1 MPMYPGLTGCLGIF
15 CCSRE
20 TLEVLS
26 MINDRDIAILL
37 ALVRYYVLNTSQIKR
52 LIFTNLPDGR
62 VARRRLQTLADA
74 HLVNRQNV
82 QVCSATNQSPPLVY
96 YPSRG
101 GCEFLRSHF
110 GDDNYLLTPT
120 RTPIPHHVQHWLAV
134 SDTHIAFDT
143 AIALQ
148 NRSDSEGSLDRAK
161 PIDTFR
167 LLFGRILQIDDNVI
181 NPPSSDIAI
190 DGWLNE
196 WDVANKQEADYS
208 KHFKL
213 YTLIRQTPKL
223 VCVPDAAFLLSK
235 DGHKKVHYV
244 EQDRATSGVEQVVA
258 QKTPGYAAMAEDN
271 LHTRHFPESTIPT
284 FSVLM
289 IAPTPSRR
297 DSLRKAMK
305 GKPSADRWRFVAT
318 ADMRPETLLSA
329 PIFYPCEGEPRPLLK
344 QKEGVQHAL

>member
-1 MPMYPGLTGCLGIF
+1 
-15 CCSRE
+15 
-20 TLEVLS
+20 

-37 ALVRYYVLNTSQIKR
+37 ALVRYYVLNTAQIKR

-82 QVCSATNQSPPLVY
+82 QICSATNQSPPLVY

-101 GCEFLRSHF
+101 GCELLASRF
-110 GDDNYLLTPT
+110 GDENYLLTPT

-134 SDTHIAFDT
+134 SDTHTCFDT
-143 AIALQ
+143 AVALQ
-148 NRSDSEGSLDRAK
+148 NRLSGEESFDCAK

-167 LLFGRILQIDDNVI
+167 LLFGQLFQIDQTVAE
-181 NPPSSDIAI
+181 PRLGDIRI

-196 WDVANKQEADYS
+196 WDVANKDEADLS
-208 KHFKL
+208 KHYRL
-213 YTLIRQTPKL
+213 YTLIRQSPKL

-235 DGHKKVHYV
+235 DGHKKVHYI

-258 QKTPGYAAMAEDN
+258 QKTPGYAAMEQDR
-271 LHTRHFPESTIPT
+271 LHTRHFPQTTMAT

-289 IAPTPSRR
+289 IAPTASRR
-297 DSLRKAMK
+297 DLLRKAMR
-305 GKPSADRWRFVAT
+305 GKPSADRWRFVAVT
-318 ADMRPETLLSA
+318 DMQPESLFTA
-329 PIFYPCEGEPRPLLK
+329 PIFYPCEGEPRPLIK
-344 QKEGVQHAL
+344 QKEAVQYVP